1 MTQENHALLLYQV
14 KFQQRPLYPG
24 TKGTKWASLPTIF
37 SNFDCKLIGQGFGL
51 EDDVLI

>member
-14 KFQQRPLYPG
+14 KFQQRPLFP
-24 TKGTKWASLPTIF
+24 GTKWASLPTIF